1 MRCKTGNHPCK
12 IDSCNVCEE
21 IMYWVDCPTGGWW
34 KHVDHPYDDHDGAAP
49 GAAPLPEHAEE
60 N

>member
-49 GAAPLPEHAEE
+49 LPEHAEE
-60 N
+60 D